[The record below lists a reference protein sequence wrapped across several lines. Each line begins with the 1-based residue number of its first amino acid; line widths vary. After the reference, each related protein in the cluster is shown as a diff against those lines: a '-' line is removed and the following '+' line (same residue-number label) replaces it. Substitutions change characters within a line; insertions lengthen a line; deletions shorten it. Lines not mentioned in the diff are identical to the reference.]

1 MSLVCQ
7 QCGTEY
13 GDPELGEIPII
24 CSECFEDCMPEDGEP
39 ESIDSGSDDQDFGD
53 FE

>member
-7 QCGTEY
+7 SCGTEY
-13 GDPELGEIPII
+13 GDPEFGEIPII
-24 CSECFEDCMPEDGEP
+24 CSECFEDCMPEDGGP
-39 ESIDSGSDDQDFGD
+39 ESIDSGPDDQDFGD